1 VGALVHAIALRI
13 GATPKHFRRTTR
25 IAISSGDVRRLVI
38 MLKWALILGIVALIA
53 GALGFTGIA
62 GAAAGIAKFLFFL
75 FLAIVAV
82 LLILGFFVGKKVTGD

>member
-1 VGALVHAIALRI
+1 MVYANCAPM
-13 GATPKHFRRTTR
+13 GATPISRSSSPAIARYNRTPDYL
-25 IAISSGDVRRLVI
+25 IN

-82 LLILGFFVGKKVTGD
+82 LLLLGFFAGKKMTGG

>member
-1 VGALVHAIALRI
+1 MCHRSAHRHN
-13 GATPKHFRRTTR
+13 TE
-25 IAISSGDVRRLVI
+25 AISTQHPHCGIQRSCEGSI
-38 MLKWALILGIVALIA
+38 MLKWALILGIVAIIA